1 MGYGLWGHKESDM
14 TEQLS
19 TASYA
24 TVSDSEGLGKTSVF
38 SFLTSF
44 QVLLMLLVQGPQ
56 FQKYFSSLIC
66 SKNARFKVVVIMKI
80 SFLNWVAHGQ
90 DIRKIDV
97 ASISITS
104 ICP

>member
-1 MGYGLWGHKESDM
+1 VGYSLWGHKESDM

-44 QVLLMLLVQGPQ
+44 QVMLTLLVLGPQ
-56 FQKYFSSLIC
+56 FKKYFSSLIC
-66 SKNARFKVVVIMKI
+66 SKNAGFKVVVIMKI
-80 SFLNWVAHGQ
+80 SFFKLGSTWARYQ
-90 DIRKIDV
+90 EDR
-97 ASISITS
+97 
-104 ICP
+104 CCQYFYY